1 MIINRKAVAL
11 ALLSAAAM
19 TSLAAAAM
27 SSASGPDQAPAPV
40 AVIYDC
46 GETDS
51 TPVLATF
58 QNDTDPPSVILVRG
72 DEQAV
77 AFRTRTASGSRYAG
91 ENVDLWEHQG
101 EATLEWF
108 GTTLKCKV
116 IAQSK

>member
-1 MIINRKAVAL
+1 MIIKRKTATHT
-11 ALLSAAAM
+11 LLSAAAM
-19 TSLAAAAM
+19 TSLAASAM
-27 SSASGPDQAPAPV
+27 SSASGPDHVPAPV

-46 GETDS
+46 GETES

-116 IAQSK
+116 IAQTQ

>member
-1 MIINRKAVAL
+1 MIYRKTAAL
-11 ALLSAAAM
+11 ALLWA
-19 TSLAAAAM
+19 TSLTSVAATQM
-27 SSASGPDQAPAPV
+27 PSASGPDQVVAPV
-40 AVIYDC
+40 AVIYEC
-46 GETDS
+46 GETGS

-77 AFRTRTASGSRYAG
+77 AFRTRTASGSRYVG
-91 ENVDLWEHQG
+91 DGVDLWEHQG

-116 IAQSK
+116 LAQSK